1 MLSNKW
7 RQRKMKYQNFLTL
20 APIWLP
26 HWPAWMWIISLIT
39 WSVMSYQHIH
49 PLSWIL
55 PYTIYMKLSQKFNLS
70 LYQVLDSSSLL
81 FTQKDEH
88 IKHYQFL
95 GGRRTVKGN
104 KYTNKLNKTQ
114 NHTKSI
120 TLISVVTFEYHQK
133 SLWTNEDI
141 SKRKKSKKSC
151 SNKQDVYRVLRWEY
165 LYLRG
170 RYFIL
175 FHFFFWQTFWG
186 TPKLT
191 DTHSLST
198 YERIKQED
206 RLT

>member
-1 MLSNKW
+1 
-7 RQRKMKYQNFLTL
+7 
-20 APIWLP
+20 
-26 HWPAWMWIISLIT
+26 
-39 WSVMSYQHIH
+39 
-49 PLSWIL
+49 
-55 PYTIYMKLSQKFNLS
+55 MKLSQKFNLS

-151 SNKQDVYRVLRWEY
+151 SNKQDVYRVLR
-165 LYLRG
+165 
-170 RYFIL
+170 
-175 FHFFFWQTFWG
+175 
-186 TPKLT
+186 
-191 DTHSLST
+191 
-198 YERIKQED
+198 
-206 RLT
+206 